1 MMMRIFAYRTR
12 RTRIFLRS
20 HRRLLWLL
28 SLLLFGFVAG
38 CLLFRVYG
46 YGESALL
53 DSLLTV
59 SPLESGARA
68 ALNAVYDACF
78 QVFLLLLLLFF
89 CGLSACGLPII
100 LAVPVF
106 FGLGIGMSEAYYY
119 STGWRGV
126 LLSFLLLLIPSLFK
140 STALLMASA
149 ESMRMTVLFG
159 GHLLEKD
166 TAVPGLHHDFRLY
179 RLRFALFSL
188 IALAGGIVEVLLR
201 MVL

>member
-1 MMMRIFAYRTR
+1 MMRVSAYRTR
-12 RTRIFLRS
+12 VFLRS
-20 HRRLLWLL
+20 HRRLMLL
-28 SLLLFGFVAG
+28 LFLLLFGVLAG

-59 SPLESGARA
+59 SPLESGVKA
-68 ALNAVYDACF
+68 ALSAVYNACF

-126 LLSFLLLLIPSLFK
+126 LLSFLVLLIPSLFK
-140 STALLMASA
+140 SAALVMASA
-149 ESMRMTVLFG
+149 ESMRMTMLLG

-166 TAVPGLHHDFRLY
+166 TAVLGLHRDFRLY
-179 RLRFALFSL
+179 RLRFALFVL

-201 MVL
+201 MAL